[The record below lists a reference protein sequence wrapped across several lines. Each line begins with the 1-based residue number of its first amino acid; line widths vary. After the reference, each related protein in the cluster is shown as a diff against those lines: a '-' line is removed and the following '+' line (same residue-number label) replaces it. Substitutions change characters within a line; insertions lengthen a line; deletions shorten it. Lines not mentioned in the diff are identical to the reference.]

1 VEFRRLARLLAQGR
15 LERNVRGRTMKG
27 KQLSRMLL
35 LATNRHDGQFDKGGN
50 PYILHPLKVMH
61 YLKTD
66 DEELMC
72 IAIGHDLVEDTFK
85 SAEDGIASLQHYGMS
100 ERVIAGILALTKIPT
115 ETFDD
120 YKSRVKANPD
130 AVKVKMA
137 DLRHNSDIRRLKGVR
152 AKDIER
158 IERYHRFYLELQSL
172 ESPNASLSGL
182 PLRKD

>member
-1 VEFRRLARLLAQGR
+1 MTAPIAQGPVDV
-15 LERNVRGRTMKG
+15 NVRGRTMKG

-85 SAEDGIASLQHYGMS
+85 CAEDGIASLRHYGMS
-100 ERVIAGILALTKIPT
+100 ERVISGILALTKKPD
-115 ETFDD
+115 ESFED
-120 YKSRVKANPD
+120 YKARVKANPD

-172 ESPNASLSGL
+172 ESTNAKVSGAL
-182 PLRKD
+182 ASA

>member
-1 VEFRRLARLLAQGR
+1 MR
-15 LERNVRGRTMKG
+15 G
-27 KQLSRMLL
+27 KQLSRMLV

-72 IAIGHDLVEDTFK
+72 IALGHDLVEDTFK
-85 SAEDGIASLQHYGMS
+85 RAEDGIGTLRHNGFS
-100 ERVIAGILALTKIPT
+100 ERVISGIMALTKIPG
-115 ETFDD
+115 EAFDD
-120 YKSRVKANPD
+120 YKDRVKANPD

-137 DLRHNSDIRRLKGVR
+137 DLRHNSDIRRLKGVG

-158 IERYHRFYLELQSL
+158 IEKYHRFYLELQHL
-172 ESPNASLSGL
+172 EAPNAE
-182 PLRKD
+182 LRRET